1 MHNATTATHE
11 VEIEELGQP
20 DSLFGICQTVGDSLG
35 FNPVFLRVGL
45 IGILFFSPALMVG
58 AYLGLGLVVG
68 GSHLLFPKPGQSEV
82 AGGGT
87 DFRPRAGRARARAPR
102 RLSICLSRK
111 LTPA

>member
-20 DSLFGICQTVGDSLG
+20 DRLFGICQTVGDSLG

-68 GSHLLFPKPGQSEV
+68 GSHLLFPKPGQSEPQS
-82 AGGGT
+82 AGKPVSFEQT
-87 DFRPRAGRARARAPR
+87 ERVPELLAA
-102 RLSICLSRK
+102 
-111 LTPA
+111 

>member
-20 DSLFGICQTVGDSLG
+20 DRLFGICQAVGDSLG

-58 AYLGLGLVVG
+58 AYLGLGIVVG
-68 GSHLLFPKPGQSEV
+68 GSHLLFPKPNQPE
-82 AGGGT
+82 AQT
-87 DFRPRAGRARARAPR
+87 AEQARVEQVERMPELLAA
-102 RLSICLSRK
+102 
-111 LTPA
+111 